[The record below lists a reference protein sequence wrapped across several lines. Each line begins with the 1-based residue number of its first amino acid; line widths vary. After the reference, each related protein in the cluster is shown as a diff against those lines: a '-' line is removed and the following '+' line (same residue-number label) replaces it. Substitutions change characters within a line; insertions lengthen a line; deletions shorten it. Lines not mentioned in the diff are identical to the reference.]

1 MILFRWTGCQEGAA
15 RSFLQDQRGRIFLPS
30 PYSTLP
36 RISHLLDVNV
46 RIWGANI
53 DGTHMLWVTPLRIC
67 SPSSTFRLNQSLLPQ
82 KQVFRTR
89 IRRGDLCESPR
100 FHDVLKGPL
109 WTHHSPHAGGA
120 TGLGSVGAQG
130 VETLAVCVDAR
141 RGELFVAAYRRWRG
155 AHTSDQTPVSYT
167 HLTLPTILRV

>member
-15 RSFLQDQRGRIFLPS
+15 RSFLQDQRGRIFLPY

-46 RIWGANI
+46 RLWGANI

-109 WTHHSPHAGGA
+109 WTHHNPLFRSRTPLSLIHISEP
-120 TGLGSVGAQG
+120 TRLRRISY
-130 VETLAVCVDAR
+130 AVFC
-141 RGELFVAAYRRWRG
+141 L
-155 AHTSDQTPVSYT
+155 
-167 HLTLPTILRV
+167 